1 MRMRR
6 QQKSPHA
13 RHAGRFFC
21 LPHSKE
27 ALMGLFA
34 RFWHYSVET
43 YGGAPLLLL
52 INLVQLAV
60 LGWVVS
66 QSLRAQADRA
76 SPGLSPDARRIRAA
90 QRAEIWHK
98 QVRPLALTMM
108 LLGPGLGLG
117 MSTLVGA
124 LGMGSLGDAMGAQA
138 GAEVLAQTMAR
149 AYREIS
155 YAYFLMVGG
164 TFPMLLG
171 PVIVLAARR
180 LDEDGSDARGGDP
193 EEVLLHTLKS
203 LLSVTESQARRAQA
217 DAARTHALLAE
228 TAAAIQRGAAA

>member
-1 MRMRR
+1 MRMCR
-6 QQKSPHA
+6 QQKS
-13 RHAGRFFC
+13 RRTKGGRGLFC
-21 LPHSKE
+21 LAHSKE
-27 ALMGLFA
+27 EAMGLFA

-52 INLVQLAV
+52 INLIQVAV
-60 LGWVVS
+60 LGWVIS
-66 QSLRAQADRA
+66 QALRAQAERA
-76 SPGLSPDARRIRAA
+76 APGLSPDARRIRAA
-90 QRAEIWHK
+90 RRAEIWQK

-124 LGMGSLGDAMGAQA
+124 LGMGSLGDAMGTQA
-138 GAEVLAQTMAR
+138 AADVLAQTMAH

-203 LLSVTESQARRAQA
+203 LLSVTEAQARRAQV
-217 DAARTHALLAE
+217 DAARTHTLLAE
-228 TAAAIQRGAAA
+228 AAAALQRGAAA

>member
-6 QQKSPHA
+6 QQKSPGRFR
-13 RHAGRFFC
+13 RHRFFC
-21 LPHSKE
+21 LQRPKE
-27 ALMGLFA
+27 ASMGLFA
-34 RFWHYSVET
+34 RLWHYSLDT

-52 INLVQLAV
+52 INLIQLAV

-66 QSLRAQADRA
+66 QAIRAAAERG
-76 SPGLSPDARRIRAA
+76 SPALSAEARRIRAA
-90 QRAEIWHK
+90 RRAEIWQK
-98 QVRPLALTMM
+98 QVRPLAMTMM

-124 LGMGSLGDAMGAQA
+124 LGMGALGDAMGTQV
-138 GAEVLAQTMAR
+138 GADVLAQTMAR

-171 PVIVLAARR
+171 PVIVLASRR
-180 LDEDGSDARGGDP
+180 LDEEGTDARGGDP

-203 LLSVTESQARRAQA
+203 LLTVTEAQARRAQA

-228 TAAAIQRGAAA
+228 TLQQRGAAA